1 MKKPD
6 IFGTPVFDCI
16 NGIICLGDE
25 INGLV
30 LWNPATRE
38 HKVVPK
44 PFCDLFD
51 SVNFAFGYDHNSNDY
66 KVVRVVTFEGHH
78 GELILPSVVHVHVYN
93 LSTDSWRQIDPTF
106 DPSIT
111 YFPGDCDELYLN
123 GVHHWPSCRSIDEHG
138 QHCKVIVCFDMID
151 EVFRTIRM
159 PDLGDISHINKIGKT
174 SAVLSNCV
182 ALIVYD
188 MNETVIEKT
197 FDIWVMREYGVE
209 ESWTKQFIIKPG
221 LIFQRTNHF
230 VGAGELLFVG
240 DKLLLVNGNKGQIL
254 LYDFGTQEIKNLQL
268 RNCSDSFC
276 VSRLMIYV
284 ESLVSVKGGNVFESL
299 MCP

>member
-111 YFPGDCDELYLN
+111 YFPGDCGELYLN

-182 ALIVYD
+182 ALIIYD

-299 MCP
+299 VCP